1 MERKLVVQ
9 RLWVGPVITDITG
22 VALARADRCPPTF
35 SKSNQVQ
42 MSDVIVTCCHQPVSP
57 SIDRPPNAIFPRIGP
72 SLPPIP
78 PNLLQQ
84 NTCGRRTNLHPSH
97 WSADWTNRA
106 LEINLSMMAQLE
118 NILRALPHHVVVA
131 SAETDCPSSVPR
143 CLLNHHCQALLIAD
157 VALPRIIHN

>member
-1 MERKLVVQ
+1 MVVQ

-35 SKSNQVQ
+35 SKSSVQ

-106 LEINLSMMAQLE
+106 LEIQFIHDGTAQKYSPRSSTPCRGRISRNGLPVLGPAVSAESPLSGLTH
-118 NILRALPHHVVVA
+118 RRCGSSPHH
-131 SAETDCPSSVPR
+131 S
-143 CLLNHHCQALLIAD
+143 
-157 VALPRIIHN
+157 